1 MDDIKTNLEYNKTVN
16 EKIGTLEKT
25 FEDGIRKDEGKE
37 KKMGDDNRLS
47 PEMKQLME
55 KIKQLQSMIK
65 QVALNEMFVPNSQEH
80 LKRFGYMKHGI
91 RTMSLMNFPFTSNI
105 TEDDVEK
112 IMLVQDIEDEYKLL
126 LLMGIGVFDNHK
138 SRVYTEIMKQMAEN
152 QQLYLI
158 IASSDYIYGTN
169 YQFCHGYLGKDLEN
183 MTQEKC
189 IQALGRIGRTK
200 LQQDYSIRFRDN
212 ALLKELFQ
220 KVPDEKKIEVLNMN
234 KLFS

>member
-1 MDDIKTNLEYNKTVN
+1 
-16 EKIGTLEKT
+16 
-25 FEDGIRKDEGKE
+25 
-37 KKMGDDNRLS
+37 MGDDNRLS
-47 PEMKQLME
+47 SEMKQLME

-65 QVALNEMFVPNSQEH
+65 QVALNEMFVPNSKEH
-80 LKRFGYMKHGI
+80 LKRFDYMKNNIGNVNI
-91 RTMSLMNFPFTSNI
+91 FNFPFTSNI
-105 TEDDVEK
+105 TEENVEK

-189 IQALGRIGRTK
+189 IQALGRIGRTR

-212 ALLKELFQ
+212 DLLKKLFQ
-220 KVPDEKKIEVLNMN
+220 KVPDNEKIEVLNMN